1 MRFKGKRNL
10 SSKRLSEY
18 LTKNLVKFITTMASP
33 RRPISTGSGHL
44 TCLFKRRT
52 SSRWLT
58 LSLGAHFRLRAKN
71 SQSANFQK
79 KLFTRI
85 RKRILSKAL
94 WLWYFK
100 AFHSFRT
107 KTLTTLSLS
116 SFKWKFQTT
125 WRKSLPKF
133 SHKQTWLFTSL
144 YAHLFLAQD
153 LSLKRLF

>member
-44 TCLFKRRT
+44 TCLFKRRI

-85 RKRILSKAL
+85 RKRILSKPP
-94 WLWYFK
+94 WL
-100 AFHSFRT
+100 
-107 KTLTTLSLS
+107 
-116 SFKWKFQTT
+116 
-125 WRKSLPKF
+125 
-133 SHKQTWLFTSL
+133 
-144 YAHLFLAQD
+144 
-153 LSLKRLF
+153 